1 MIFDEFI
8 DTAKAIFPMLRRFGF
23 PGEIM
28 GQKSAT
34 PERTLGRQGQLIH
47 QAGRAGINGPFN
59 RRMKSRPG
67 DVGQFFITG

>member
-28 GQKSAT
+28 RQKSAT
-34 PERTLGRQGQLIH
+34 PERALGR
-47 QAGRAGINGPFN
+47 
-59 RRMKSRPG
+59 
-67 DVGQFFITG
+67 